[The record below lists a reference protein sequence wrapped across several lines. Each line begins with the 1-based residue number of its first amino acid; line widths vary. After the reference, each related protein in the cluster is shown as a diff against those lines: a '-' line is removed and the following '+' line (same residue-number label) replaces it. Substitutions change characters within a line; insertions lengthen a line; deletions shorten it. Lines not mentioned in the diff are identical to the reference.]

1 MSPRGTWDDKD
12 QPVPPSVPW
21 ISPAGALLSGRHY
34 PFRNWIILDNS
45 SRLESSMNTSTT
57 DGGRIRLGGGFRLP
71 ASSKITLGG
80 GFRLPAATPVNGKI
94 TLGGGFRLP
103 AAR

>member
-1 MSPRGTWDDKD
+1 V
-12 QPVPPSVPW
+12 PVNPGLTKTRPNAPSVPW
-21 ISPAGALLSGRHY
+21 IPSAGAFNSGGWR
-34 PFRNWIILDNS
+34 PFRNWIILGNT

-57 DGGRIRLGGGFRLP
+57 DGGHIRLGGGFRLP
-71 ASSKITLGG
+71 TTSKITLGG
-80 GFRLPAATPVNGKI
+80 GFRLPAAKPVNGKI